1 MSMYDDILI
10 PTDGSDSIEAVLD
23 HTREIASG
31 RDATLHVL
39 YVIDDRAFLTLEESM
54 KDEVVEDLR
63 KEGESAVDAAANRLE
78 PEEVAV
84 ETAIAKGK
92 PADEILDYI
101 DSNGVDLVTMGTRA
115 GSKTD
120 NLLGSTAQKLV
131 TNASAPVLTVNV
143 ADQ

>member
-1 MSMYDDILI
+1 MYDDILI